1 MAGGTSGAGGVATGA
16 GVDGASGEEAGG
28 VDGVS
33 VGVTVGSGVDG
44 AVALVAAGDVVG
56 GGVSDAAG
64 GVTAG
69 AVGFTAAGLVEDA
82 GAGAVGTVAVRGDE
96 ARGVSFPQASRRRL
110 AARSRTRNAMN
121 RPCIPTSSNP
131 NRIRPSLR
139 R

>member
-1 MAGGTSGAGGVATGA
+1 VGAGADGV
-16 GVDGASGEEAGG
+16 SGEEAGVAGG

-33 VGVTVGSGVDG
+33 VGVAVGSGVDG

-56 GGVSDAAG
+56 GGVSGAAG
-64 GVTAG
+64 GVAAG
-69 AVGFTAAGLVEDA
+69 AVGFTAAGLVDDT
-82 GAGAVGTVAVRGDE
+82 GAGAVGAVAVPGDE
-96 ARGVSFPQASRRRL
+96 VRGVSFPQASKRRL

-131 NRIRPSLR
+131 NRIRPSQR